1 MYCVEKG
8 FGARFAACLIMRISK
23 KCVRKIFGN
32 QIRNKSGEIALVL
45 RRLVRAV
52 ESGCSW
58 CWLGVSGWWCG
69 AAGNVSCGALTE
81 LLLWRRRLLHRAE

>member
-1 MYCVEKG
+1 
-8 FGARFAACLIMRISK
+8 MRISK

-58 CWLGVSGWWCG
+58 CWLGVCR
-69 AAGNVSCGALTE
+69 AGGVALRGMSPVG
-81 LLLWRRRLLHRAE
+81 L